1 RIRAIHAGLRDD
13 LIAACDQS
21 PAGALAAVAADA
33 EGDTQFALD
42 RVSEERLLTLCA
54 DLAGTWPL
62 ILIAEGLP
70 DRRGIPLPAGSDAG
84 DAELRIIV
92 DPLDGTRGLMFQ
104 KRPAWIL
111 TGVAPNRGADTSLAD
126 IELAVQTEVPLVK
139 QHLCDTWWAVA
150 GRVAGERLNRLDG
163 ETQPLAP
170 TPARATGL
178 AHGYGGLARFFPGDI
193 TELAAIED
201 AVVERIL
208 GPKQPGKAHALNDQ
222 YASTGGQI
230 AELIAGHDR
239 WMADLRPLLARAA
252 HARGRPPAICCH
264 PYDICTESIARAAGV
279 QVTDE
284 HGGPL
289 RAALDASVDVA
300 WIGYANAEIRA
311 LVEPV
316 LQTVLRERGLL
327 P

>member
-1 RIRAIHAGLRDD
+1 
-13 LIAACDQS
+13 
-21 PAGALAAVAADA
+21 
-33 EGDTQFALD
+33 
-42 RVSEERLLTLCA
+42 
-54 DLAGTWPL
+54 
-62 ILIAEGLP
+62 
-70 DRRGIPLPAGSDAG
+70 
-84 DAELRIIV
+84 
-92 DPLDGTRGLMFQ
+92 MFQ

-111 TGVAPNRGADTSLAD
+111 TAVAPDRGPDTSLAD

-170 TPARATGL
+170 TPARTTGL

-239 WMADLRPLLARAA
+239 WTADLRPLLARVP
-252 HARGRPPAICCH
+252 HARGRPLAICCH

-279 QVTDE
+279 HITDE
-284 HGGPL
+284 HGRPL

-327 P
+327 Q